1 MRFCDKVIQDHLL
14 AGGKVKLTIAGH
26 TEYVLKLDN
35 WNGWFMCISVDGA
48 KNVFQYDLKKSDL
61 VTDCWEIIPFEIDW
75 NLVIKNK
82 VLCKFYQNG
91 LSEDYVIRGLA
102 NVSSNRFKDDLGG
115 IWDCCEIIDQSEY
128 KVAKSVESY
137 YKKD

>member
-1 MRFCDKVIQDHLL
+1 MRFNETIQDHLL

-26 TEYVLKLDN
+26 IEYVLKLDN
-35 WNGWFMCISVDGA
+35 WNGRLLRISVDG
-48 KNVFQYDLKKSDL
+48 VRDVTQYDLTRSDL

-75 NLVIKNK
+75 NMVIKNK

-91 LSEDYVIRGLA
+91 LPEDYVIRGLA

-115 IWDCCEIIDQSEY
+115 IWDCCEIIVQSEY
-128 KVAKSVESY
+128 KVAKSVDSY

>member
-1 MRFCDKVIQDHLL
+1 MRFNETIQDHLL

-26 TEYVLKLDN
+26 IEYVLKLDN
-35 WNGWFMCISVDGA
+35 WNGRLIRISVDGV
-48 KNVFQYDLKKSDL
+48 KDVTQYDLTRSDL

-75 NLVIKNK
+75 NMVIKNK
-82 VLCKFYQNG
+82 VLCKFYNANQDW
-91 LSEDYVIRGLA
+91 DYVIRGLSK
-102 NVSSNRFKDDLGG
+102 VLSNRFEDDCGG

-128 KVAKSVESY
+128 KVAKSVDSY

>member
-1 MRFCDKVIQDHLL
+1 MSCIINYSCFREVRPFCFSTCKIFEWDK
-14 AGGKVKLTIAGH
+14 GKLS
-26 TEYVLKLDN
+26 
-35 WNGWFMCISVDGA
+35 WW
-48 KNVFQYDLKKSDL
+48 
-61 VTDCWEIIPFEIDW
+61 
-75 NLVIKNK
+75 VIKNK

>member
-1 MRFCDKVIQDHLL
+1 MRFNEKIQDHLL
-14 AGGKVKLTIAGH
+14 AGGKVKLTIVGH
-26 TEYVLKLDN
+26 IEYILKLDN
-35 WNGWFMCISVDGA
+35 WNARLLCISKDG
-48 KNVFQYDLKKSDL
+48 VRDVSQYDLTLSDL
-61 VTDCWEIIPFEIDW
+61 VSDSWEIIPFEIDW

-115 IWDCCEIIDQSEY
+115 IWDCCEIIEQSEY